1 MWIAKMATKM
11 ATLQLLPP
19 GAEVRFPPL
28 EFGPAWRLALTKRVW
43 RERGRP
49 VSSPGLK
56 KPCGSA
62 LPILGSPLL
71 QQAAWGRLSCLMR
84 GTWPGRPF
92 TLADSLL
99 TKRYVGEA
107 ALTHPT
113 TCRLTTDTHTG
124 PAKPG

>member
-1 MWIAKMATKM
+1 MDRKNGYS
-11 ATLQLLPP
+11 TLQLLPP

-62 LPILGSPLL
+62 LPNLGSPLL
-71 QQAAWGRLSCLMR
+71 QHAAWGRLSCLMR

-99 TKRYVGEA
+99 TTRYVGEA
-107 ALTHPT
+107 VLTHPT